1 MSKKYV
7 PYNVMVTMPSSEDAE
22 NYYAY
27 HHQDAQSVVMGVAV
41 FDADV
46 LFNVDLKA
54 KRPKYRHWK
63 KVCKKVAQYFTNM
76 GYPAHVQ
83 Y

>member
-1 MSKKYV
+1 MSEKYV
-7 PYNVMVTMPSSEDAE
+7 PYTVMVTMPSVEEAK
-22 NYYAY
+22 NYFRH
-27 HHQDAQSVVMGVAV
+27 HHQDAQTVVIGVAV

-63 KVCKKVAQYFTNM
+63 KACKKLAQYFTNL
-76 GYPAHVQ
+76 GYPAQVQ